1 MTNGQGSWA
10 TNWESRQRWVLGFLF
25 LIAAVSTLALGMV
38 LTPPGPGGNAVELE
52 LARNEAGFA
61 EAFARGWRQENDQL
75 CGLNDQLEPAGYAP
89 DGLFFGT
96 LRCHLFVDSLGFV
109 PGYVG
114 LLTLFTLLMAPI
126 AGLRRTLLV
135 HALCVP
141 AIAAG
146 LFDIAENGMTIL
158 AAENLMDGLLV
169 DATVQDVRLASLCK
183 WSLVAAAFAV
193 LAVLAWRAVATSR
206 TAGVSAWALRIA
218 AVGAALC
225 AVILVTGLASALYS
239 LLAPAM
245 IPGAIALALLAG
257 WRFASSRSMPAL
269 LGAPDRSK

>member
-1 MTNGQGSWA
+1 MKTDQDKRA
-10 TNWESRQRWVLGFLF
+10 RNWESRQRWVLGFLL
-25 LIAAVSTLALGMV
+25 LIAVVSTLILGMV
-38 LTPPGPGGNAVELE
+38 LTPPGPGGNAVDLE
-52 LARNEAGFA
+52 LAGDAAGFA
-61 EAFARGWRQENDQL
+61 DAVARGWRQENDQL
-75 CGLNDQLEPAGYAP
+75 CGLNDRFEPDGYAP
-89 DGLFFGT
+89 DGPYFGT

-114 LLTLFTLLMAPI
+114 LLTIFTLLLAPI

-193 LAVLAWRAVATSR
+193 LAGLAWRAVATCR
-206 TAGVSAWALRIA
+206 TADVSAWPLRVA

-225 AVILVTGLASALYS
+225 AVMLVAGLASAFYG
-239 LLAPAM
+239 LLAPGM
-245 IPGAIALALLAG
+245 IPGAIALALLGG
-257 WRFASSRSMPAL
+257 WRFASARSMPAL
-269 LGAPDRSK
+269 LGA

>member
-1 MTNGQGSWA
+1 MKTDQDTWA
-10 TNWESRQRWVLGFLF
+10 RNWEPRQRWVLGFLL
-25 LIAAVSTLALGMV
+25 LIAVVSMLVLGMV
-38 LTPPGPGGNAVELE
+38 LTPPGPGGNAVDLE

-61 EAFARGWRQENDQL
+61 DAFARGWRQENDRL
-75 CGLNDQLEPAGYAP
+75 CGLNDQLQPAGYAP
-89 DGLFFGT
+89 DGRYFGT

-114 LLTLFTLLMAPI
+114 LLTLFTLLLAPI
-126 AGLRRTLLV
+126 AGLRRPLLV
-135 HALCVP
+135 HALCIP

-193 LAVLAWRAVATSR
+193 LTVLAWRAIATR
-206 TAGVSAWALRIA
+206 LIAGASAWPLRVAAL
-218 AVGAALC
+218 GAALC
-225 AVILVTGLASALYS
+225 AVMLVAGLASAFYG
-239 LLAPAM
+239 LLAPGM
-245 IPGAIALALLAG
+245 LPGAIALALLGG
-257 WRFASSRSMPAL
+257 WRFASARSMPAL
-269 LGAPDRSK
+269 LGARDRPK